1 MLRMAR
7 RPQSVLDVTT
17 RFKSTR
23 KRLGFWPKLKTLGT
37 LLISSKYIRLGADKV
52 HDLRV
57 LNRYE
62 ATLKSEWGASLV

>member
-1 MLRMAR
+1 
-7 RPQSVLDVTT
+7 
-17 RFKSTR
+17 
-23 KRLGFWPKLKTLGT
+23 
-37 LLISSKYIRLGADKV
+37 LISSKYIRLGADKV